1 MKVKFDMTNE
11 TSNEELVEALV
22 ELLDDVVNSLASYK
36 LLQCRG
42 KDRFG
47 AAITK
52 ELIEKVKSQ
61 IETLGYNPK
70 TLYKLED

>member
-11 TSNEELVEALV
+11 TSNEDLV
-22 ELLDDVVNSLASYK
+22 ELLDDVVNSLANYK
-36 LLQCRG
+36 LLQRRD
-42 KDRFG
+42 KDRIG
-47 AAITK
+47 AVITK

-70 TLYKLED
+70 TLHKLED